1 MKNSFSKT
9 FQVATVFIGTIVGAG
24 LASGR
29 EIVQFFTSYG
39 YKSFIGIAL
48 CGVIYILIC
57 SMISTLSLK
66 YNLKSYNELIKLVS
80 PGFFGKATDLITSA
94 FLLSG
99 AAIILA
105 GGGDLI
111 KQYFGVSKWVGII
124 IMAMFTLLVLLR
136 DTQGLIEINSVI
148 VPTLIFVISTI
159 FILYLLFAKD
169 VLNINH
175 IKTIPFSNKNWII
188 STLLYVSFNIVSSS
202 GVIVP
207 LSKEINSK
215 KELHYGILLG
225 AVFLTMLCIMINLM
239 LMLNVPYIY
248 KYPIPLLYVANPFGN
263 LIQILLLTVIWFEMF
278 STEVSDVYSVGKTIS
293 NAYSISY
300 KKSIFIV
307 LLIALPISQFGF
319 VNLIKVLYPAFGFIS
334 LIFIFQCIVFYI
346 KIKK

>member
-1 MKNSFSKT
+1 LKNSFSKT

-39 YKSFIGIAL
+39 YKSFIGIIL
-48 CGVIYILIC
+48 CGAIYIFIC
-57 SMISTLSLK
+57 SMISTLSIK
-66 YNLKSYNELIKLVS
+66 YDLRSYNELIRLIS
-80 PGFFGKATDLITSA
+80 PGFFGKATDIITSA

-111 KQYFGVSKWVGII
+111 KQYFGVSRWVGII
-124 IMAMFTLLVLLR
+124 IMAVFTLLILLR

-148 VPTLIFVISTI
+148 VPSLILVISTI

-169 VLNINH
+169 AINISH

-215 KELHYGILLG
+215 KELHYGIFLG
-225 AVFLTMLCIMINLM
+225 ALFLTLLCIMINLM
-239 LMLNVPYIY
+239 LMLNVPYVY

-263 LIQILLLTVIWFEMF
+263 LIQIMLLIIIWLEMF

-293 NAYSISY
+293 NAYNISY

-307 LLIALPISQFGF
+307 LIIALPISQFGF

-334 LIFIFQCIVFYI
+334 LIFIFQCIAFYI